1 MGSNTITL
9 LGLAADPE
17 SASARACQRLVEFFR
32 PYQAKEL
39 ARIFDCSPRTAEGW
53 KRGNWPG
60 SRHEHAIVAH
70 FGRAWLDYVYGPLLP
85 AEDQALSA
93 QLAEIEGRLAAVRT
107 TVETIERGDHGA
119 GAVAVGTG
127 AARAL
132 AEAGRATGCAATAR
146 RGGKT
151 RLAGARMASVGTGA
165 GALALVL
172 MVVMS
177 AVPDQAKAVRL
188 LRGPGGARVMRVLQ
202 GRELL

>member
-1 MGSNTITL
+1 MGSNTIGL
-9 LGLAADPE
+9 LGLAAAPDSP
-17 SASARACQRLVEFFR
+17 SAQACRRLIEFFR

-39 ARIFDCSPRTAEGW
+39 ARIFDCSPRTAESW

-85 AEDQALSA
+85 AEDRALSA

-119 GAVAVGTG
+119 VAVGTG
-127 AARAL
+127 PARAL
-132 AEAGRATGCAATAR
+132 AEAGRASGCAATAR